1 MKKYLVFSSLC
12 VLMTL
17 SLNAQ
22 RADTASAK
30 KEGPAKAGPKP
41 YSDVITKKAI
51 SQKGV
56 FTVHFQD
63 DKYLF
68 EIPDSLLGRELLA
81 VTRFT
86 KVAGGAR
93 KYGGEEVNEQ
103 SLLFEK
109 VQVNA
114 FLCV

>member
-1 MKKYLVFSSLC
+1 MKKFLVFSSLC

-17 SLNAQ
+17 TLNAQ
-22 RADTASAK
+22 RAVTASAK

-41 YSDVITKKAI
+41 YAEVITKKAV

-68 EIPDSLLGRELLA
+68 EIPDS
-81 VTRFT
+81 
-86 KVAGGAR
+86 
-93 KYGGEEVNEQ
+93 
-103 SLLFEK
+103 
-109 VQVNA
+109 
-114 FLCV
+114 